1 MIDREST
8 MAADLLD
15 RVRGEIAERLQG
27 LRPAVEEY
35 ERLLEAVQALERDGA
50 RNANAT
56 PPARPSRLPASARTP
71 PPPAEQP
78 APRQPPDVLDA
89 RAGNHAS
96 AADGEPA
103 VTNHAPPA
111 PVARDREPAV
121 RDGLAP
127 VGNTASARKARAGEA
142 EKAIVAALEHGS
154 HTVGEL
160 GIVTAMSGQDIRTGA
175 RRLLASGRI
184 VRASR
189 EGRAAYALSGS
200 E

>member
-1 MIDREST
+1 

-15 RVRGEIAERLQG
+15 RVCGEITERLQG

-35 ERLLEAVQALERDGA
+35 ERLLEAVQALERDGS

-56 PPARPSRLPASARTP
+56 PPARPRRPPASARTSPPPAEEPAPRPSADVLDAPAENHARAATSSELAAANHAP
-71 PPPAEQP
+71 PPPAP
-78 APRQPPDVLDA
+78 NDR
-89 RAGNHAS
+89 R
-96 AADGEPA
+96 
-103 VTNHAPPA
+103 PPA
-111 PVARDREPAV
+111 SN
-121 RDGLAP
+121 GLAP
-127 VGNTASARKARAGEA
+127 VASAASTRKERAGEA

-160 GIVTAMSGQDIRTGA
+160 GIVTAMSGQEIRAGA
-175 RRLLASGRI
+175 RRLLGAGRI
-184 VRASR
+184 VRTSR

>member
-1 MIDREST
+1 

-35 ERLLEAVQALERDGA
+35 ERLLEAVQALERDGSGD
-50 RNANAT
+50 ANAMAPARASR
-56 PPARPSRLPASARTP
+56 PPAGARTS
-71 PPPAEQP
+71 PPPAEEP
-78 APRQPPDVLDA
+78 APRPSAGVL
-89 RAGNHAS
+89 HA
-96 AADGEPA
+96 PA
-103 VTNHAPPA
+103 TNHAGAAASAPAAANHAPLA
-111 PVARDREPAV
+111 PVTSDRQPVVRDR
-121 RDGLAP
+121 LAP

-160 GIVTAMSGQDIRTGA
+160 GIVTAMSGQEIRAGA

-184 VRASR
+184 VRTSR

>member
-15 RVRGEIAERLQG
+15 RVRGEIAERLHG

-56 PPARPSRLPASARTP
+56 PPARPSRPPASARTP
-71 PPPAEQP
+71 TPAGQP
-78 APRQPPDVLDA
+78 APRRPPDVLDA

-103 VTNHAPPA
+103 ATNHAPPA
-111 PVARDREPAV
+111 PVASDRGPVV
-121 RDGLAP
+121 RDALAP

-160 GIVTAMSGQDIRTGA
+160 GIVTAMSGQDIRAGA